1 MTEQKEDILSLD
13 DQRKL
18 NLTASIRESIISDIT
33 KGGKI
38 PNDKDTQSFLIKAL
52 DGLDNNTLR
61 QAKLRVDKDKNDGT
75 EATANLITEFLLR
88 FNDNPA
94 KSNDTA
100 NNTTRELDSSFV
112 LTDKVPGET
121 DIGTTNLTIDEI
133 KKNTDYW

>member
-18 NLTASIRESIISDIT
+18 NLTASIRENIISEIT
-33 KGGKI
+33 KGGKV
-38 PNDKDTQSFLIKAL
+38 PDDKDTQSFLIKAL

-88 FNDNPA
+88 FNDNPV
-94 KSNDTA
+94 KSSDIT

-112 LTDKVPGET
+112 LTDKVLGET
-121 DIGTTNLTIDEI
+121 DIGTTNLTIEEI
-133 KKNTDYW
+133 KKNTDY